1 MLSEENRK
9 LYFLLL
15 CIPIRIILAIIP
27 IYLNK
32 EYLPYFGLIIGIMG
46 INMLY
51 LYFNNLRLNAFEGG
65 GKTWWANY
73 RLLHGALY
81 IVAAIY
87 AYQQNYIAWIPLFID
102 ACLGIVLHIVHH
114 DYLPIS

>member
-15 CIPIRIILAIIP
+15 CIPIRMLLAIIP

-32 EYLPYFGLIIGIMG
+32 EYLPYYSVIIAIIG

-81 IVAAIY
+81 ITASIY

-102 ACLGIVLHIVHH
+102 ACLGIVLHMVHH
-114 DYLPIS
+114 YL